1 VVSYWTNDTWSSLPL
16 KLLIYCST
24 GIFGTFG
31 VFGIFGLATCF
42 GLDIIGAFDVFG
54 FCILKLL
61 FYFVYFL
68 GVWRRC
74 NITQKVCVVSDWF
87 NIG

>member
-42 GLDIIGAFDVFG
+42 GFDIIGAFDVFG

-61 FYFVYFL
+61 FYFVYTL